1 MPRVPTYDAP
11 QVARQGLPDARQ
23 QAAPVGL
30 AVDVANNQAAALNR
44 ANDQVADETFK
55 IGLDMQ
61 KQANALRVD
70 DALNQARE
78 AVMDLSYGKDTGY
91 TNLKGRDALERASG
105 QPLADEYGGNLNQ
118 RFGAI
123 EQTLGNDA
131 QRLAFRQRAND
142 MSTQFRASV
151 MQHENQEFKNYALS
165 TGEGIISTR
174 QREIGLNYDNPAM
187 VADAV
192 TSIRA
197 QAYNIARLTGKSA
210 EWAEMQAR
218 GAASNAHLVAIDAA
232 LQNNNPRFADAYL
245 KNNAKDMDAN
255 DILRANGLIT
265 KQLDV
270 QIGNAAGRDVMT
282 RALPALVPSDAGRLT
297 NLVVQSG
304 SPEASGLA
312 EFVKQQESGGKRYG
326 KDGQLLTSPKGAKG
340 EMQVLDSTNTNPGFG
355 VRPAADNSP
364 DERARVGRDY
374 LDAMLKRYQGNVPQA
389 LAAYNAGP
397 GSVDAAIREA
407 NKNGTPAQWM
417 TYLPKPGETI
427 PYVQGIMKQYSA
439 GGGAPA
445 KPTEFELHQQ
455 VDALI
460 DPTLRPE
467 QNKAARQVVSQQLAD
482 LNKATKQRE
491 DEAVANVQS
500 ALIANG
506 GRFTDLPLNL
516 RSSLPP
522 AQYDNMLAFAD
533 KVAKGQPIETDW
545 QLYYS
550 LKSDPQVLGAA
561 NLMAFRNRLGESEFK
576 QLTNEQQDLRQGKTD
591 AMTNLR
597 TGKDYLNQYMREAGI
612 DPTPKDDDAKG
623 AAVVGRIWNAYEQR
637 IRAQE
642 SNIGRKLKPEE
653 LKHEAAALFSAVE
666 VNRPFWFD
674 KQLPAAAVAPDQ
686 VITVPATD
694 REQITQALR
703 SAGKPVTDQ
712 AIQDVYRRAR
722 GVTPFKRNG

>member
-1 MPRVPTYDAP
+1 MAKVPTYDAP

-30 AVDVANNQAAALNR
+30 AVDAANSQAAALGR
-44 ANDQVADETFK
+44 ASDQLADTTFN

-61 KQANALRVD
+61 RQANALRVD

-118 RFGAI
+118 RFGTI
-123 EQTLGNDA
+123 EQGLGNDA

-142 MSTQFRASV
+142 MATQFRASV

-218 GAASNAHLVAIDAA
+218 QQASNAHLVAIDAA

-265 KQLDV
+265 KQLDA
-270 QIGNAAGRDVMT
+270 QIGNAAGRDVML
-282 RALPALVPSDAGRLT
+282 RAMPALVPSDAGRLS

-304 SPEASGLA
+304 TPEASGLA

-326 KDGQLLTSPKGAKG
+326 ADGQLLTSSKGAKG
-340 EMQVLDSTNTNPGFG
+340 EMQVLDSTNKDPGFG

-374 LDAMLKRYQGNVPQA
+374 LDAMLKRYQGNVPQS

-397 GSVDAAIREA
+397 GAVDAAIREA
-407 NKNGTPAQWM
+407 NKNGSGADWLA
-417 TYLPKPGETI
+417 YLPKETRK
-427 PYVQGIMKQYSA
+427 YVASITKAYSS

-445 KPTEFELHQQ
+445 KPTEFDLHRQ
-455 VDALI
+455 VDTLI
-460 DPTLRPE
+460 DPVTRPE
-467 QNKAARQVVSQQLAD
+467 QNRAARQVVSQQLAD

-506 GRFTDLPLNL
+506 GRFTDLPLNV
-516 RSSLPP
+516 RAALPP
-522 AQYDNMLAFAD
+522 GQYDNMLAFAD
-533 KVAKGQPIETDW
+533 RVAKGQPIETDW

-612 DPTPKDDDAKG
+612 DPSPKDDDAKG
-623 AAVVGRIWNAYEQR
+623 ATVVGRIWNAYEQR

-642 SNIGRKLKPEE
+642 TNLGRKLKPEE

-674 KQLPAAAVAPDQ
+674 KNLPAAAVAPDQ
-686 VITVPATD
+686 VVNVPATD

-712 AIQDVYRRAR
+712 AVQDIYRRAR
-722 GVTPFKRNG
+722 GVTPLKRNG